1 MGTIVITDEDAMQ
14 RGIDEFTNSGIRP
27 NPLAVSELDAA
38 CGLYEN
44 TTSCTDAGP
53 FYLLRIESVD
63 GELTSKF
70 LMGPAEDEYG
80 CPVAHEEEEDIL
92 VTFHCWDDADD
103 AAQDLEGGDNNISSP
118 FFMVYSKQA
127 IIEKG
132 HSVLE
137 KE

>member
-1 MGTIVITDEDAMQ
+1 MDTIVITDEDAWD
-14 RGIDEFTNSGIRP
+14 RGMDEI
-27 NPLAVSELDAA
+27 EAA
-38 CGLYEN
+38 CGLDETIYNN
-44 TTSCTDAGP
+44 TTDAGP